1 VNYPLDP
8 RQYSQ
13 FVSLGDVFRLCLYVP
28 FKGSA
33 REISSC
39 RRALSETAVLEER
52 QRIARD
58 LCTMG
63 PSAGARTTERLGRWR
78 VIYADRSRGGIRA
91 EGCASVSG
99 GLDFHSISPE
109 ISETALLGRK
119 PRLRAATATVRRF
132 REGMALSIV
141 IHYTGQSATSWRDT
155 TVPVSARS
163 GRATASAFPL

>member
-1 VNYPLDP
+1 MNYLLDP

-33 REISSC
+33 REISSY
-39 RRALSETAVLEER
+39 RRALSEPAVLEER
-52 QRIARD
+52 RRIARD

-63 PSAGARTTERLGRWR
+63 CSAGARTTERQGRWP

-109 ISETALLGRK
+109 ISGKRACLGGNHDSGAA
-119 PRLRAATATVRRF
+119 AATARRL
-132 REGMALSIV
+132 REGTVLSIV
-141 IHYTGQSATSWRDT
+141 IHYTGQSARSWRNTGDF
-155 TVPVSARS
+155 VAR
-163 GRATASAFPL
+163 ASA